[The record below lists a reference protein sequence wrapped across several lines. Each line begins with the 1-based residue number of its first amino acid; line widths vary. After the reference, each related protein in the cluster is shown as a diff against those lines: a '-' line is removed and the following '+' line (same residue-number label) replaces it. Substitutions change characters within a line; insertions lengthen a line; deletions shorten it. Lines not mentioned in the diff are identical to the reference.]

1 MLKFSTDIRKYGRN
15 GEKTGWTY
23 IEIPA
28 EMADK
33 LNPGEKRSFRIKGK
47 LDKLAVKALALIP
60 IGGGVFVLPLNAGMR
75 KELGKNK
82 GDKLVLEIT
91 LDKNP
96 DPVPLPDDLLQCLRD
111 EPKAI
116 KAFEALPGSH
126 KKYYIRWINSAKTEP
141 TRVKRIAGTVM
152 AMERGMTYGELLRA
166 QRDDK
171 EFLK

>member
-1 MLKFSTDIRKYGRN
+1 MVKFSTDIRKYGQN

-23 IEIPA
+23 VEIPA
-28 EMADK
+28 KVAEK
-33 LNPGEKRSFRIKGK
+33 LNPGERRSFRVKGR

-60 IGGGVFVLPLNAGMR
+60 IGGGDFVIPLNAEMR
-75 KELGKNK
+75 KSLAKGK
-82 GDKLVLEIT
+82 GDRLVMEIA

-96 DPVPLPDDLLQCLRD
+96 DPIPMPEDLLQCLQD

-126 KKYYIRWINSAKTEP
+126 QKYYIKWVNSAKTEP

-152 AMERGMTYGELLRA
+152 AMEKGMSYGELLRA
-166 QRDDK
+166 LREDK
-171 EFLK
+171 EFFT